1 MSQITS
7 DDCNRCDLETV
18 NDPHDSQYV
27 WINWRDLENKT
38 NLDWRHIFN
47 KYKDSS
53 TQKRRIDLIPN
64 TMFQHHRLFVR
75 NDFFEKI
82 IMNYGVASL
91 ETLNLEEKLG
101 LCNYDN
107 IPNWVDKNKFKK
119 ILAIADN
126 SKISYGKID

>member
-1 MSQITS
+1 
-7 DDCNRCDLETV
+7 
-18 NDPHDSQYV
+18 
-27 WINWRDLENKT
+27 
-38 NLDWRHIFN
+38 
-47 KYKDSS
+47 
-53 TQKRRIDLIPN
+53 
-64 TMFQHHRLFVR
+64 MFQHHRLFVR

-126 SKISYGKID
+126 SKISYGKIDELSAVALKT